1 MGKNLSF
8 VEQFNK
14 CDSVSNDEIIKM
26 INGLSFKQQ
35 KVLVKMLNSKNKEVF
50 DEMRKKG
57 EIE

>member
-35 KVLVKMLNSKNKEVF
+35 KVLVKMLNSKNKEAF